1 MHDFSFFLLKSLL
14 PVGGLAIL
22 FFGIG
27 LLLAKFIW
35 GRFQQ
40 RLNNAVEENMNL
52 ASQWSVL
59 AVSQQDL
66 FKKLRVRWQSDRDAF
81 DAVLAEKEQLIA
93 RLGAGLK
100 ATGADLSG
108 IPAISAEDVAARAK
122 VRELESAL
130 ATEKAEVAR
139 LREEADRSE
148 MPILPFAVLDGSSTL
163 SSGEEDF
170 ASRIRD
176 LEQDLIDT
184 HDELHRVRSDYEK
197 QVKLVESLESKLIAV
212 PVPVAAAASPE
223 IAQMK
228 ALLAQRARE
237 TKARRDRLQGQRTEA
252 SLADAAEIA
261 EISAR
266 HAEAV
271 ESIELRRAELEA
283 RFSEEKGAL
292 ENLLAQ
298 RARETKAQRDRFL
311 GQRTK
316 ASLANAAEIAEISAR
331 HAEAI
336 ESVEQGRA
344 LLEARF
350 SEEKDAL
357 ENLLA
362 EAGVA
367 AESRQV
373 ELARLEKML
382 ADRETELAEAC
393 EKLEEIE
400 VLRRRRGSLQAEL
413 NDAHHELYDVRR
425 ALNLRIEE
433 MGLLDGRL
441 SELSG
446 VGAQNLALARDLEA
460 TREQLAGSLQSL
472 ASAEVVRD
480 QASASLVELE
490 ALLESE
496 RTVASAVA
504 TQLNETRRELSE
516 VRIALSAKSDEYQ
529 TALAQMEELEAIISD
544 RSAEVNDLSTELR
557 QQRDLARQL
566 KNTLAETQ
574 GELEALNE
582 ESRALNAGVK
592 ARAAFTEEQQARV
605 AALEL
610 ALSER
615 YHELNRVRV
624 DAEEHSRKARHHES
638 RATQLEAEL
647 DRRGAEFE
655 ASFSRVATAEE
666 ALEASNARI
675 AALSGQLEMA
685 GISLG
690 ELRQELEGVS
700 REKDETLRGLE
711 RAGRR
716 VAELE
721 EAALKR
727 EVQLVEIE
735 RELAEARSFGGDLER
750 KFERLQVELE
760 TAREERS
767 LSSASVSE
775 LEEALRAS
783 DDRTLQ
789 LASRLDEKEG
799 EVAALSAELEKL
811 QTLVD
816 ERTTGESEAQA
827 RIEALESEIETRL
840 AELRREHE
848 AINETGALEI
858 TLQADEIAKLREQL
872 AADSETHAAEIARIR
887 GELTEESALSLDEIA
902 KLREQLAADSE
913 THAAE
918 IARIREELTEE
929 SVLSLDEIAKLR
941 EQLAADSATHAA
953 EIARIRE
960 ELTEE
965 SALSLDEI
973 EKLHVQLA
981 AETGRFEEES
991 ALRQASLAEIEALR
1005 EKLAARSESIRDLQN
1020 QISAVMMQRDSRDSE
1035 LSALKDKL
1043 RAMEETL
1050 GDLPGFGVNA
1060 FVKPPVI
1067 PVDPVALE
1075 AATLN
1080 LVSETATEV
1089 GISLDALTSTHS
1101 HHPPKPTSEASPEP
1115 ASSAWT
1121 GNDED
1126 LTVFFNES
1134 ASVPSQAEI
1143 EKIDRCAR
1151 SVRRLGR
1158 RVEVTVIGYAGSEGS
1173 SDFNESVSAR
1183 RADAVRERLVE
1194 RGVSQAVVKVK
1205 AAGQDRRFSD
1215 WKARR
1220 VEMIVAPIAVAE
1232 TVN

>member
-14 PVGGLAIL
+14 PVGVLAIL

-93 RLGAGLK
+93 RLGVGLK

-148 MPILPFAVLDGSSTL
+148 MPILPFAVLDGSSTP

-223 IAQMK
+223 IAQMM

-252 SLADAAEIA
+252 SLANTAEIA

-266 HAEAV
+266 HAEAM

-283 RFSEEKGAL
+283 RFSEEKDAL

-311 GQRTK
+311 GQRTE
-316 ASLANAAEIAEISAR
+316 AFLANAAEMAEISAR

-367 AESRQV
+367 AESRQA

-441 SELSG
+441 SELSE

-490 ALLESE
+490 ALLESD

-592 ARAAFTEEQQARV
+592 ARAAFAEEQQARV

-887 GELTEESALSLDEIA
+887 GELTEESALSLDEI
-902 KLREQLAADSE
+902 
-913 THAAE
+913 
-918 IARIREELTEE
+918 
-929 SVLSLDEIAKLR
+929 
-941 EQLAADSATHAA
+941 
-953 EIARIRE
+953 
-960 ELTEE
+960 
-965 SALSLDEI
+965 

-991 ALRQASLAEIEALR
+991 ALRQASLAEIEDLR

-1050 GDLPGFGVNA
+1050 RDLPGFGVNA

-1067 PVDPVALE
+1067 QVDPVALE

-1101 HHPPKPTSEASPEP
+1101 HHPPKPASEASPEP

>member
-1 MHDFSFFLLKSLL
+1 MHDLSFFLLKSLL
-14 PVGGLAIL
+14 PVGVLAIL

-59 AVSQQDL
+59 AASQQDL

-81 DAVLAEKEQLIA
+81 DTVLAEKEQLIA

-108 IPAISAEDVAARAK
+108 VPTITAEDVAARAK

-130 ATEKAEVAR
+130 AAEKAEVAR

-148 MPILPFAVLDGSSTL
+148 MPLLPFAVLDRSSAP
-163 SSGEEDF
+163 SSGGEDF

-212 PVPVAAAASPE
+212 PVPVAVDASPE
-223 IAQMK
+223 MAQMK

-237 TKARRDRLQGQRTEA
+237 IKARRDRLQGRRTEA
-252 SLADAAEIA
+252 SLASAAEIA

-266 HAEAV
+266 HAEAM
-271 ESIELRRAELEA
+271 ESIELRRSELEA
-283 RFSEEKGAL
+283 RFSKEKDAL
-292 ENLLAQ
+292 ANLLAQ

-311 GQRTK
+311 GQRSE

-331 HAEAI
+331 HTEAM

-350 SEEKDAL
+350 SEEKDGL

-367 AESRQV
+367 AESREA

-433 MGLLDGRL
+433 MGVLDGRL
-441 SELSG
+441 SALSE
-446 VGAQNLALARDLEA
+446 VGSQNLALARDLEA

-480 QASASLVELE
+480 QASASVVELE
-490 ALLESE
+490 AVLESE

-582 ESRALNAGVK
+582 ESRALNAGFK

-685 GISLG
+685 GISLA

-727 EVQLVEIE
+727 EVQLVELE
-735 RELAEARSFGGDLER
+735 RELAEAQSFGGDLER
-750 KFERLQVELE
+750 KLERLQVELE

-848 AINETGALEI
+848 AVKETGALEI
-858 TLQADEIAKLREQL
+858 TQQA
-872 AADSETHAAEIARIR
+872 
-887 GELTEESALSLDEIA
+887 
-902 KLREQLAADSE
+902 
-913 THAAE
+913 
-918 IARIREELTEE
+918 
-929 SVLSLDEIAKLR
+929 DEIAKLR

-953 EIARIRE
+953 EIARIRG

-973 EKLHVQLA
+973 VKLREQLAADSATHAAEIARIRGELTEESALSFDEIEALRVQLTSETWRFEEESGLRQASLAEIEALQVQLA
-981 AETGRFEEES
+981 AETGRFEEEN
-991 ALRQASLAEIEALR
+991 ALRQATLAEIEALR
-1005 EKLAARSESIRDLQN
+1005 EKLAARSESISDLQN

-1035 LSALKDKL
+1035 LSVLKDKL

-1050 GDLPGFGVNA
+1050 RDVPGFGVNA
-1060 FVKPPVI
+1060 FAKPPVI
-1067 PVDPVALE
+1067 QVDPVALE
-1075 AATLN
+1075 AATQN
-1080 LVSETATEV
+1080 LVSETAAEV

-1101 HHPPKPTSEASPEP
+1101 HHPPKPASEASSEP
-1115 ASSAWT
+1115 ASSVWT

-1173 SDFNESVSAR
+1173 PDFNESVSAR

>member
-14 PVGGLAIL
+14 PVGVLAIL

-93 RLGAGLK
+93 RLGVGLK

-148 MPILPFAVLDGSSTL
+148 MPILPFAVLDGSSTP

-223 IAQMK
+223 IAQMM

-252 SLADAAEIA
+252 SLANTAEIA

-266 HAEAV
+266 HAEAM

-283 RFSEEKGAL
+283 RFSEEKDAL

-311 GQRTK
+311 GQRTE
-316 ASLANAAEIAEISAR
+316 AFLANAAEMAEISAR

-367 AESRQV
+367 AESRQA

-441 SELSG
+441 SELSE

-592 ARAAFTEEQQARV
+592 ARAAFAEEQQARV

-887 GELTEESALSLDEIA
+887 GELTEESALSLDEI
-902 KLREQLAADSE
+902 
-913 THAAE
+913 
-918 IARIREELTEE
+918 
-929 SVLSLDEIAKLR
+929 
-941 EQLAADSATHAA
+941 
-953 EIARIRE
+953 
-960 ELTEE
+960 
-965 SALSLDEI
+965 

-991 ALRQASLAEIEALR
+991 ALRQASLAEIEDLR

-1050 GDLPGFGVNA
+1050 RDLPGFGVNA

-1067 PVDPVALE
+1067 QVDPVALE

-1101 HHPPKPTSEASPEP
+1101 HHPPKPASEASPEP

>member
-1 MHDFSFFLLKSLL
+1 MHDFSFFLLKSLM
-14 PVGGLAIL
+14 PVGVLAIL

-59 AVSQQDL
+59 AASQQDL

-93 RLGAGLK
+93 RLGAELK

-108 IPAISAEDVAARAK
+108 VPTVTAEDVAARVK

-130 ATEKAEVAR
+130 AAEKAEVAR

-148 MPILPFAVLDGSSTL
+148 MPLLPFAVLDRSSTP
-163 SSGEEDF
+163 SSGGEDF
-170 ASRIRD
+170 AARIRD

-283 RFSEEKGAL
+283 RFSKEKGAL

-311 GQRTK
+311 GQRSE

-331 HAEAI
+331 HTEAM

-350 SEEKDAL
+350 SEEKDGL

-367 AESRQV
+367 AESRQA

-441 SELSG
+441 SELSE

-504 TQLNETRRELSE
+504 NQLNETRRELSE

-582 ESRALNAGVK
+582 ESRALNAGFK

-624 DAEEHSRKARHHES
+624 DAEEHSRNARHHES

-735 RELAEARSFGGDLER
+735 RELAEAQSFGGDLER
-750 KFERLQVELE
+750 KLERLQVELE

-816 ERTTGESEAQA
+816 ERTAGESEAHA

-858 TLQADEIAKLREQL
+858 TLQAE
-872 AADSETHAAEIARIR
+872 
-887 GELTEESALSLDEIA
+887 
-902 KLREQLAADSE
+902 
-913 THAAE
+913 
-918 IARIREELTEE
+918 
-929 SVLSLDEIAKLR
+929 EIAKLR

-953 EIARIRE
+953 EIARIRG
-960 ELTEE
+960 ELTED

-973 EKLHVQLA
+973 EKLHVQLTAETVRFEEESALRQASLAEIEALHVQLA

-991 ALRQASLAEIEALR
+991 ALRQASLAEIEALQVQLAAETGRFEEENALRQATLAEIEALR

-1050 GDLPGFGVNA
+1050 RDLPGFGVNA

-1075 AATLN
+1075 AATQN

-1101 HHPPKPTSEASPEP
+1101 HHPLKPTSEASPEP

>member
-1 MHDFSFFLLKSLL
+1 
-14 PVGGLAIL
+14 
-22 FFGIG
+22 
-27 LLLAKFIW
+27 
-35 GRFQQ
+35 
-40 RLNNAVEENMNL
+40 
-52 ASQWSVL
+52 
-59 AVSQQDL
+59 
-66 FKKLRVRWQSDRDAF
+66 
-81 DAVLAEKEQLIA
+81 
-93 RLGAGLK
+93 
-100 ATGADLSG
+100 
-108 IPAISAEDVAARAK
+108 
-122 VRELESAL
+122 
-130 ATEKAEVAR
+130 
-139 LREEADRSE
+139 
-148 MPILPFAVLDGSSTL
+148 
-163 SSGEEDF
+163 
-170 ASRIRD
+170 
-176 LEQDLIDT
+176 
-184 HDELHRVRSDYEK
+184 
-197 QVKLVESLESKLIAV
+197 
-212 PVPVAAAASPE
+212 
-223 IAQMK
+223 
-228 ALLAQRARE
+228 
-237 TKARRDRLQGQRTEA
+237 
-252 SLADAAEIA
+252 
-261 EISAR
+261 
-266 HAEAV
+266 
-271 ESIELRRAELEA
+271 
-283 RFSEEKGAL
+283 
-292 ENLLAQ
+292 
-298 RARETKAQRDRFL
+298 
-311 GQRTK
+311 
-316 ASLANAAEIAEISAR
+316 
-331 HAEAI
+331 
-336 ESVEQGRA
+336 
-344 LLEARF
+344 
-350 SEEKDAL
+350 
-357 ENLLA
+357 
-362 EAGVA
+362 
-367 AESRQV
+367 
-373 ELARLEKML
+373 
-382 ADRETELAEAC
+382 
-393 EKLEEIE
+393 
-400 VLRRRRGSLQAEL
+400 
-413 NDAHHELYDVRR
+413 
-425 ALNLRIEE
+425 
-433 MGLLDGRL
+433 
-441 SELSG
+441 
-446 VGAQNLALARDLEA
+446 
-460 TREQLAGSLQSL
+460 
-472 ASAEVVRD
+472 
-480 QASASLVELE
+480 
-490 ALLESE
+490 
-496 RTVASAVA
+496 
-504 TQLNETRRELSE
+504 
-516 VRIALSAKSDEYQ
+516 
-529 TALAQMEELEAIISD
+529 
-544 RSAEVNDLSTELR
+544 
-557 QQRDLARQL
+557 
-566 KNTLAETQ
+566 
-574 GELEALNE
+574 
-582 ESRALNAGVK
+582 
-592 ARAAFTEEQQARV
+592 
-605 AALEL
+605 
-610 ALSER
+610 
-615 YHELNRVRV
+615 
-624 DAEEHSRKARHHES
+624 
-638 RATQLEAEL
+638 L

-858 TLQADEIAKLREQL
+858 TLQAE
-872 AADSETHAAEIARIR
+872 
-887 GELTEESALSLDEIA
+887 
-902 KLREQLAADSE
+902 
-913 THAAE
+913 
-918 IARIREELTEE
+918 
-929 SVLSLDEIAKLR
+929 EIAKLR

-953 EIARIRE
+953 EIARIRGE
-960 ELTEE
+960 FTEE

-973 EKLHVQLA
+973 VKLREQLAADSATHAAEIARIRGELTEDSALSLDEIEKLHVQLTAETVRFEEESALRQASLAEIEALHVQLA

-991 ALRQASLAEIEALR
+991 ALRQASLAEIEALQVQLAAETGRFEEENALRQATLAEIEALR
-1005 EKLAARSESIRDLQN
+1005 EKLAARSESISDLQN

-1035 LSALKDKL
+1035 LSVLKDKL

-1050 GDLPGFGVNA
+1050 RDVPGFGVNA
-1060 FVKPPVI
+1060 FAKPPVI
-1067 PVDPVALE
+1067 QVDPVALE
-1075 AATLN
+1075 AATQN
-1080 LVSETATEV
+1080 LVSETAAEV
-1089 GISLDALTSTHS
+1089 GISLDELTSTHS
-1101 HHPPKPTSEASPEP
+1101 HHPPKPASEASSEP
-1115 ASSAWT
+1115 ASFAWA

>member
-14 PVGGLAIL
+14 PVGVLAIL

-148 MPILPFAVLDGSSTL
+148 MPILPFAVLDGSSTP

-223 IAQMK
+223 ISQMK

-252 SLADAAEIA
+252 SLANAAEIA

-266 HAEAV
+266 HAEAM
-271 ESIELRRAELEA
+271 ESIELRRAEQQA
-283 RFSEEKGAL
+283 RFSEEKDAL

-350 SEEKDAL
+350 SEEKEAF
-357 ENLLA
+357 ENRLA

-367 AESRQV
+367 AESRQA

-393 EKLEEIE
+393 ERLEEIE

-441 SELSG
+441 SELSE

-460 TREQLAGSLQSL
+460 TREQLARSLQSL

-887 GELTEESALSLDEIA
+887 GELTEESALSLDEI
-902 KLREQLAADSE
+902 
-913 THAAE
+913 
-918 IARIREELTEE
+918 
-929 SVLSLDEIAKLR
+929 
-941 EQLAADSATHAA
+941 
-953 EIARIRE
+953 
-960 ELTEE
+960 
-965 SALSLDEI
+965 

-991 ALRQASLAEIEALR
+991 ALRQASLAEIEDLR

-1050 GDLPGFGVNA
+1050 RDLPGFGVNA

-1067 PVDPVALE
+1067 QVDPVALE

>member
-1 MHDFSFFLLKSLL
+1 
-14 PVGGLAIL
+14 
-22 FFGIG
+22 
-27 LLLAKFIW
+27 
-35 GRFQQ
+35 
-40 RLNNAVEENMNL
+40 
-52 ASQWSVL
+52 
-59 AVSQQDL
+59 
-66 FKKLRVRWQSDRDAF
+66 
-81 DAVLAEKEQLIA
+81 
-93 RLGAGLK
+93 
-100 ATGADLSG
+100 
-108 IPAISAEDVAARAK
+108 
-122 VRELESAL
+122 
-130 ATEKAEVAR
+130 
-139 LREEADRSE
+139 
-148 MPILPFAVLDGSSTL
+148 
-163 SSGEEDF
+163 
-170 ASRIRD
+170 
-176 LEQDLIDT
+176 
-184 HDELHRVRSDYEK
+184 
-197 QVKLVESLESKLIAV
+197 
-212 PVPVAAAASPE
+212 
-223 IAQMK
+223 
-228 ALLAQRARE
+228 
-237 TKARRDRLQGQRTEA
+237 
-252 SLADAAEIA
+252 
-261 EISAR
+261 
-266 HAEAV
+266 
-271 ESIELRRAELEA
+271 
-283 RFSEEKGAL
+283 
-292 ENLLAQ
+292 
-298 RARETKAQRDRFL
+298 
-311 GQRTK
+311 
-316 ASLANAAEIAEISAR
+316 
-331 HAEAI
+331 
-336 ESVEQGRA
+336 
-344 LLEARF
+344 
-350 SEEKDAL
+350 
-357 ENLLA
+357 
-362 EAGVA
+362 
-367 AESRQV
+367 
-373 ELARLEKML
+373 
-382 ADRETELAEAC
+382 
-393 EKLEEIE
+393 
-400 VLRRRRGSLQAEL
+400 
-413 NDAHHELYDVRR
+413 
-425 ALNLRIEE
+425 
-433 MGLLDGRL
+433 
-441 SELSG
+441 
-446 VGAQNLALARDLEA
+446 
-460 TREQLAGSLQSL
+460 
-472 ASAEVVRD
+472 
-480 QASASLVELE
+480 
-490 ALLESE
+490 
-496 RTVASAVA
+496 
-504 TQLNETRRELSE
+504 
-516 VRIALSAKSDEYQ
+516 
-529 TALAQMEELEAIISD
+529 
-544 RSAEVNDLSTELR
+544 
-557 QQRDLARQL
+557 
-566 KNTLAETQ
+566 
-574 GELEALNE
+574 
-582 ESRALNAGVK
+582 
-592 ARAAFTEEQQARV
+592 
-605 AALEL
+605 
-610 ALSER
+610 
-615 YHELNRVRV
+615 
-624 DAEEHSRKARHHES
+624 
-638 RATQLEAEL
+638 
-647 DRRGAEFE
+647 
-655 ASFSRVATAEE
+655 
-666 ALEASNARI
+666 
-675 AALSGQLEMA
+675 
-685 GISLG
+685 
-690 ELRQELEGVS
+690 VS

-735 RELAEARSFGGDLER
+735 RELAEAQSFGGDLER
-750 KFERLQVELE
+750 KLERLQVELE

-816 ERTTGESEAQA
+816 ERTAGESEAHA

-848 AINETGALEI
+848 AVKETGALEI
-858 TLQADEIAKLREQL
+858 TQQAE
-872 AADSETHAAEIARIR
+872 
-887 GELTEESALSLDEIA
+887 EIA

-953 EIARIRE
+953 EIARIRG
-960 ELTEE
+960 ELTED

-973 EKLHVQLA
+973 EKLHVQLT
-981 AETGRFEEES
+981 AETVRFEEES
-991 ALRQASLAEIEALR
+991 ALRQASLAEIEALQVQLAAETGRFEEENALRQATLAEIEALR

-1050 GDLPGFGVNA
+1050 RDLPGFGVNA

-1075 AATLN
+1075 AATQN

-1101 HHPPKPTSEASPEP
+1101 HHPPKPASEASSEP
-1115 ASSAWT
+1115 ASFAWA